1 MSRGEYALYNTRT
14 RTVVGITLLTEDEAA
29 FVNRKCQDT
38 GSGIRLIPVSTLA
51 RTQRE
56 ESEVPHAIN

>member
-1 MSRGEYALYNTRT
+1 MSQGEYALYNTRT
-14 RTVVGITLLTEDEAA
+14 RIVVGITLLTEDEAA

-51 RTQRE
+51 RTSRRE
-56 ESEVPHAIN
+56 RGAPCD